1 MKTLFISQD
10 LWDLVEK
17 GYSATVVS
25 ADTLKELRK
34 KDARRCFSFNK
45 LWLNPSFPKLL
56 RQQSRRMLVM
66 HYRMGI
72 KVMPRY

>member
-17 GYSATVVS
+17 GYLEIAVS

-34 KDARRCFSFNK
+34 KDAKALFFIQQAVAESI
-45 LWLNPSFPKLL
+45 FP
-56 RQQSRRMLVM
+56 RIAAAMLGL
-66 HYRMGI
+66 HYIMGI